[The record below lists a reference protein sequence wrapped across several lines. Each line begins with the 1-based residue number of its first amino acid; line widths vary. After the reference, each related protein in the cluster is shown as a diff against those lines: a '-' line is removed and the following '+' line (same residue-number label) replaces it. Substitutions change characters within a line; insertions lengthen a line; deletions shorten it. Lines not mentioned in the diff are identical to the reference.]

1 VGGLFRDLIVLMAAR
16 AMFDIRVT
24 LPFDHDARSC
34 SRSSRRSLRGALS
47 LQASSDPAERLR
59 VGKPL
64 GGLPFNAS
72 LRLAGERDTAGVLRK
87 RRFRGL
93 VVAVAW
99 RRQTCADD
107 PSTLIIDVLV
117 PIDFTWGVPP
127 AVHARA
133 DFRIALFCR
142 RHPCASARSEK
153 FGGPRS
159 RRSISMVSSPKISP
173 VRCTGRFFFGRLLLE
188 ARHGAS
194 RGPGGGR
201 FRPNGRCPFQRDP
214 DR

>member
-1 VGGLFRDLIVLMAAR
+1 
-16 AMFDIRVT
+16 
-24 LPFDHDARSC
+24 
-34 SRSSRRSLRGALS
+34 LRGALE

-133 DFRIALFCR
+133 DFR
-142 RHPCASARSEK
+142 S
-153 FGGPRS
+153 
-159 RRSISMVSSPKISP
+159 
-173 VRCTGRFFFGRLLLE
+173 CTFLSTTSLCVGAKREIWRPSVATFDFHGLLPE
-188 ARHGAS
+188 
-194 RGPGGGR
+194 
-201 FRPNGRCPFQRDP
+201 N
-214 DR
+214 